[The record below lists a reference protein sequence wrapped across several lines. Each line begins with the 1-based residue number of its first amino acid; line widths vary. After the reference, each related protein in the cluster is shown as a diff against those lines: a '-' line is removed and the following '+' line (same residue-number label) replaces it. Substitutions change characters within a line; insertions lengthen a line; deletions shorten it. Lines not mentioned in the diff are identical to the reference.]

1 MVSPP
6 RTWED
11 ELLERVEAVG
21 EAALEDI
28 RKAGLTYQAEVK
40 NCLEAYRDTVKDIIN
55 DYNEE

>member
-1 MVSPP
+1 MVETE
-6 RTWED
+6 RTWEE
-11 ELLERVEAVG
+11 ELVGQVEAVG